1 VNGKHFLN
9 WLKARTAVR
18 PVVAIPGVGM
28 AFEAFLIWLFSL
40 AFGATHP
47 VALEC
52 TIIEHLML
60 VVLWPQFRDRLQ
72 IVS

>member
-1 VNGKHFLN
+1 M
-9 WLKARTAVR
+9 T
-18 PVVAIPGVGM
+18 
-28 AFEAFLIWLFSL
+28 FEAFLIWLFSL